1 MDGPNSNKSMVVL
14 SVEVVLMRKGGPQ
27 YHLVLA
33 RLERDYGCKI
43 YDCFERPDYL
53 KAVLKDVYGS
63 DYDIIMDSLES
74 ELGELVSEKEVARF
88 LEVLRQNN

>member
-1 MDGPNSNKSMVVL
+1 MEGANSNKSMVVL

-43 YDCFERPDYL
+43 YDCFEHPDYL

-63 DYDIIMDSLES
+63 DYNVIVDNLEA